1 MSPTQNLIKK
11 MATMSLT
18 DDFKTRHESKLR
30 YRKDHM
36 SSRPLPAVKQTSLP
50 QIFLP
55 SLFNYSSDS
64 FNDSSAPFDR
74 SSASFNH
81 SSSPFERSSTY
92 LNRSSTSFDRPSTS
106 IERSSTSIERSSTPF
121 DRSWK
126 RNLPTATQQCA
137 MESEVGNEH
146 IGSKVIF
153 PQSLSFCY
161 LCLVYMCADC
171 QMCRTT
177 RSVRMGT

>member
-36 SSRPLPAVKQTSLP
+36 SSRPLPAMKQTNLP
-50 QIFLP
+50 QIFLL

-64 FNDSSAPFDR
+64 FNDSSAPFNR

-81 SSSPFERSSTY
+81 SSSPFERSSTS
-92 LNRSSTSFDRPSTS
+92 LN
-106 IERSSTSIERSSTPF
+106 RSSTSIERSSTPF

-153 PQSLSFCY
+153 TQSLSFCY